1 MKNKILV
8 FEHFEQCY
16 GSYMLF
22 SGLNDIFG
30 AEQII
35 IFPYKRSYYGLVDDN
50 YLLLDGKKGFTA
62 PCPYMKRR
70 FVEPWSKEKII
81 EHLDEFFLWV
91 LIAPRAYAING
102 LREFISLKKSNI
114 PIAFC
119 DHEDSIT
126 IRDDIIK
133 EFKPD
138 FIFKR
143 ELTAKIDGIYPLPFS
158 SICFDFQEDIKEKT
172 IDVFCCFG
180 FTHEIRRKIRN
191 LLQTDE
197 RLKKYNVIAN
207 VNDCGDKMFGYKG
220 YLEMLSSAK
229 INIVARG
236 HGMDSVRR
244 FESVTFSGL
253 VLADKLPLITPNDYE
268 NQKHIVYYK
277 NDLSDLVEKI
287 VYYLEH
293 EEERKKIGEAGR
305 EHTFKYHTSI
315 RRAEYFLSIC
325 NIRTN

>member
-1 MKNKILV
+1 MKIL
-8 FEHFEQCY
+8 FLNHPEQDY
-16 GSYMLF
+16 GEFFLFDGFCELFGDENVVTFPWKKSY
-22 SGLNDIFG
+22 FG
-30 AEQII
+30 IAAD
-35 IFPYKRSYYGLVDDN
+35 SYILD
-50 YLLLDGKKGFTA
+50 DGKKGFTG
-62 PCPYMKRR
+62 PCPYMKKRY
-70 FVEPWSKEKII
+70 VDPWSEDKIKSS
-81 EHLDEFFLWV
+81 LDEFWLWV
-91 LIAPRAYAING
+91 LASPRTYAINA
-102 LREFISLKKSNI
+102 LRRLISFKKPNV
-114 PIAFC
+114 PLVFC
-119 DHEDSIT
+119 DHEDSIVV
-126 IRDDIIK
+126 REDIIS

-143 ELTAKIDGIYPLPFS
+143 ELVKEDNRIHPLPFS
-158 SICFDFQEDIKEKT
+158 STCWHFQEDIKEKT